1 MERLDEEKIELLRR
15 WGEGLDQDEREEM
28 RAAGRAILLL
38 IEEVDRLHVDL
49 WNVRTSASPAGAP
62 FDAAEDELEASAPDV
77 ESSLRA
83 RLRRLGR
90 RKTEESSGLEPEGEP
105 L

>member
-15 WGEGLDQDEREEM
+15 WGEGLDLDEREEM

-38 IEEVDRLHVDL
+38 IEEIDRLHVDL
-49 WNVRTSASPAGAP
+49 WSERTSGQPAATP
-62 FDAAEDELEASAPDV
+62 FEAVEGDLEVPAPDV

>member
-38 IEEVDRLHVDL
+38 IDEIDRLHVDL
-49 WNVRTSASPAGAP
+49 WSERTSTPPAATP
-62 FDAAEDELEASAPDV
+62 FEAVEGELEAPDV

-90 RKTEESSGLEPEGEP
+90 RKSEEPSGLEPEGEP

>member
-1 MERLDEEKIELLRR
+1 MEHLDEEKIELLRR

-38 IEEVDRLHVDL
+38 IEEIDRLHVDL
-49 WNVRTSASPAGAP
+49 WNVRTSASPAEAP
-62 FDAAEDELEASAPDV
+62 FDAVEDEFEAPAPDV

-90 RKTEESSGLEPEGEP
+90 RKSEESSGLEPEGEP

>member
-38 IEEVDRLHVDL
+38 IEEIDRLHVDL
-49 WNVRTSASPAGAP
+49 WNERASGRAAP
-62 FDAAEDELEASAPDV
+62 VAAVEGELEAPAPDV
-77 ESSLRA
+77 ETSLRA

-90 RKTEESSGLEPEGEP
+90 RRTEEPSPLEPEGEP

>member
-38 IEEVDRLHVDL
+38 IDEIDRLHVDI
-49 WNVRTSASPAGAP
+49 WSERTSAQPAAGP
-62 FDAAEDELEASAPDV
+62 FEAVEDELEAPAPDV

-90 RKTEESSGLEPEGEP
+90 RKSEEPSGLEPEGEP

>member
-15 WGEGLDQDEREEM
+15 WGEGLDQDDREEM

-38 IEEVDRLHVDL
+38 IEEIDRLHIDL
-49 WNVRTSASPAGAP
+49 WNERTAGEAAAP
-62 FDAAEDELEASAPDV
+62 VEGELEVPVPDV

-90 RKTEESSGLEPEGEP
+90 RRSEEPSGLEPEGEP